1 MLNAVLGTQR
11 GSVPGAMAYM
21 YPMGAGVSK
30 QGIPNAPQ
38 GHHWSDAEHHFWCCQ
53 GSGVE
58 AFARLADSVFWRHQ
72 AGGVAA
78 SAPGASG
85 GLGAAAAAE
94 AGDLFVLQLVS
105 ARLSWKERATV
116 VELQA
121 DEPGARLAGQPLV
134 TRLRM
139 SWKGGE
145 RGGAVEAA
153 AAAMTV
159 WVRVPGWA
167 TRVEVRC
174 TDALTALRPP
184 AAGRLLPL
192 RFAPTVDSP
201 RGELTLTLGAAVAW
215 EAVSDSRPQMRSLLQ
230 ASGLPPTPFRRLA
243 PFPVLNAS
251 PPHRLSASRL
261 PPLTSRC
268 SSPPRHPCIPRNR
281 SRRLSL
287 PLLWQAPLYGPLVLV
302 ALTQGER
309 ALPFAA
315 QLEPVPATARA
326 QLASLRISPPPT
338 TDATDAAGAA
348 GAVAPG
354 CLVTRRS
361 IVTAPSLAAAHTAT
375 YCARGPPACSGLPSW
390 LERRALSRL
399 DAQERNAKE
408 RKCFAC
414 LPDVANLPPLA
425 TQAMAACLVGACRPL
440 TLVRQAS
447 PYGVCRLG
455 HAYRGRTRR
464 LPQARRR
471 CGAAVRARGRRC
483 RLRV

>member
-1 MLNAVLGTQR
+1 M
-11 GSVPGAMAYM
+11 
-21 YPMGAGVSK
+21 
-30 QGIPNAPQ
+30 
-38 GHHWSDAEHHFWCCQ
+38 
-53 GSGVE
+53 
-58 AFARLADSVFWRHQ
+58 
-72 AGGVAA
+72 
-78 SAPGASG
+78 
-85 GLGAAAAAE
+85 
-94 AGDLFVLQLVS
+94 
-105 ARLSWKERATV
+105 

-139 SWKGGE
+139 SWKGGERGGE

-192 RFAPTVDSP
+192 RFAPTADSP

-230 ASGLPPTPFRRLA
+230 ASGLPPAPHSAVLLRL
-243 PFPVLNAS
+243 PPS
-251 PPHRLSASRL
+251 TPHRLTARPTSRL
-261 PPLTSRC
+261 APLTSRC
-268 SSPPRHPCIPRNR
+268 SSPPRHPCIPRSR

-326 QLASLRISPPPT
+326 QLASLRISPPPA
-338 TDATDAAGAA
+338 TDATDAVGAA
-348 GAVAPG
+348 GAVMPG
-354 CLVTRRS
+354 CLVTRCS
-361 IVTAPSLAAAHTAT
+361 IVTGLARSSP
-375 YCARGPPACSGLPSW
+375 RGHPPLQKPTRVLRPAL
-390 LERRALSRL
+390 LAERRALVAWTPKRGL
-399 DAQERNAKE
+399 R
-408 RKCFAC
+408 RKSFAC
-414 LPDVANLPPLA
+414 LPHVAHLPPSPAPLPPISRLWPPRRWQHVWLVHA
-425 TQAMAACLVGACRPL
+425 DLSRSFVKRPPTACV
-440 TLVRQAS
+440 AS
-447 PYGVCRLG
+447 NPN
-455 HAYRGRTRR
+455 
-464 LPQARRR
+464 PDPNPNPNPNPDPNPNPNPNPN
-471 CGAAVRARGRRC
+471 
-483 RLRV
+483 